1 MMREQRSRVIKA
13 WVLLSVFVSMT
24 ALSALHRH
32 ETVADTAADCIECAH
47 HVHHS
52 HLTAGFS
59 SIHDCLLCQFLTLN
73 YIAAAAVALAPA
85 ALNVSAIIRRQAHAL
100 RNRIGGSRDSR
111 APPCLENLSER
122 KTIYL
127 LN

>member
-13 WVLLSVFVSMT
+13 WVLLSAFVSMT
-24 ALSALHRH
+24 ALSALHHH
-32 ETVADTAADCIECAH
+32 EAVADTAADCTECAH

-73 YIAAAAVALAPA
+73 YIAAAAVALAPETSCILHA
-85 ALNVSAIIRRQAHAL
+85 QLDRLNGVLAEIDRKHKVSSTKQI
-100 RNRIGGSRDSR
+100 
-111 APPCLENLSER
+111 
-122 KTIYL
+122 
-127 LN
+127 

>member
-1 MMREQRSRVIKA
+1 MREQRSRVIKA
-13 WVLLSVFVSMT
+13 WVLLSVFISMM

-32 ETVADTAADCIECAH
+32 EAVADTAFDCTECAH

-73 YIAAAAVALAPA
+73 YIAAAAVALALTAP
-85 ALNVSAIIRRQAHAL
+85 NVSATIRRNANAL
-100 RNRIGGSRDSR
+100 RNRTGGCRAPR
-111 APPCLENLSER
+111 APPCLENLLER
-122 KTIYL
+122 NTIYL